1 MPRRTQDRGDDAPGF
16 LSLDA
21 PDPLAGFLPPTD
33 AHVRATVLA
42 IAGEFTEDELVLR
55 YRAGET
61 GDGFAVLRQPAAAV
75 PGKIGAARPGAGTGA
90 QPGSAGRASAHLLFL
105 LFRGRAAGVSLIRG
119 RAAGPGFPAH
129 AGKNRHCAGGSR
141 EHGDGGH
148 LEPARAP

>member
-1 MPRRTQDRGDDAPGF
+1 MR
-16 LSLDA
+16 
-21 PDPLAGFLPPTD
+21 
-33 AHVRATVLA
+33 
-42 IAGEFTEDELVLR
+42 ELVLR

-61 GDGFAVLRQPAAAV
+61 GDGCAGGEGIFTICACWLVSALT
-75 PGKIGAARPGAGTGA
+75 GIGETDRARARCEKLLSYASPLPLYAEATGPARPGVRAGT

-105 LFRGRAAGVSLIRG
+105 LFRGRATGVSLIRG